1 MLKNNLLIFL
11 IIFLISACS
20 GEEQE
25 ITEIDNPELVAVAF
39 FDALYNEKNTKK
51 AASVCAPKLARLIL
65 HYKSPNAVARHLF
78 NMSFDNVNIKPD
90 NSGVKLREQFKNKA
104 VITLYFDGNYQEQ
117 RLKDV
122 KRLSLVQVDGGKW
135 VIENILKDP
144 F

>member
-1 MLKNNLLIFL
+1 
-11 IIFLISACS
+11 
-20 GEEQE
+20 
-25 ITEIDNPELVAVAF
+25 
-39 FDALYNEKNTKK
+39 
-51 AASVCAPKLARLIL
+51 
-65 HYKSPNAVARHLF
+65 
-78 NMSFDNVNIKPD
+78 MSFDNVNIKPD